1 MQQGG
6 SEDGQA
12 QAGLGPQDT
21 PGTTLPALLEALAA
35 TLPDAPALLCLSRP
49 PLSRAALGAAAR
61 RVAEG
66 LVCQGVGPGDRVALL
81 LPPRPEAVVLLLA
94 LARLGATALPLD
106 PRLGAEEI
114 ATLLSRGR
122 AALVAVAWGGT
133 LPARLAL
140 AIGAGRGPLRG
151 VIGLDA
157 GGEAALAGLPVL
169 PWKTLDA
176 MPEHAGDHGT
186 AGSALLALPAGGDAL
201 AIHAQGAVA
210 LHAEAVAA
218 GLGLDAA
225 AGLLLWLPLLS
236 PDGLAA
242 AFAAL
247 LSGARLL
254 LPEDDVAADS
264 LARAQAATHLVALPA
279 QLEAMEPLAARRPYA
294 MLRLAAAP
302 GPARAPTLAAREFW
316 GTAET
321 QGVFALREEQGFR
334 PLPAA
339 VLHDAETL
347 AVTAATLPGGT
358 LLLGLPVSL
367 AGGCFVPAGPRRDG
381 LLCHDGVAVSPA
393 ATAAFL
399 RRQPGVAAV
408 CMQDG
413 LAATIRPVAGG
424 ALSVEALQASCA
436 QWLGEASRPSRLTLA
451 EPVALEDEA
460 AA

>member
-1 MQQGG
+1 LQQGG

-12 QAGLGPQDT
+12 VAGTEPQDA
-21 PGTTLPALLEALAA
+21 PGTTLPALLDALAA
-35 TLPDAPALLCLSRP
+35 ALPDAPALLCLSRP
-49 PLSRAALGAAAR
+49 PLSRAGLGAATR

-66 LVCQGVGPGDRVALL
+66 LARQGIGPGDRVALL
-81 LPPRPEAVVLLLA
+81 LPSRPEAVVLLLA

-122 AALVAVAWGGT
+122 AAMVAVAWGGG

-140 AIGAGRGPLRG
+140 AIGAARGPLRG

-157 GGEAALAGLPVL
+157 GGEGVLAGLPVL
-169 PWKTLDA
+169 PWKLLDA
-176 MPEHAGDHGT
+176 MPERTAENTTTGT
-186 AGSALLALPAGGDAL
+186 ALLALPAGGDAL

-225 AGLLLWLPLLS
+225 AALLLALPLLS

-254 LPEDDVAADS
+254 LPDSDAAADA
-264 LARAQAATHLVALPA
+264 LARAQAATHLLALPA
-279 QLEAMEPLAARRPYA
+279 QLNALETQAARRPYA
-294 MLRLAAAP
+294 ALRQTIASGPAEAP
-302 GPARAPTLAAREFW
+302 GLAPRESW
-316 GTAET
+316 GSAET
-321 QGVFALREEQGFR
+321 QGLFALREAAGFR
-334 PLPAA
+334 PLPA
-339 VLHDAETL
+339 VTLHEAETL

-358 LLLGLPVSL
+358 LLLGLPVTL
-367 AGGCFVPAGPRRDG
+367 ADGTFLPTGPRRDG
-381 LLCHDGVAVSPA
+381 VLWRDGVAVAPA

-408 CMQDG
+408 TLEEG
-413 LAATIRPVAGG
+413 LVAAVRPVAGAGLSEG
-424 ALSVEALQASCA
+424 ALLA
-436 QWLGEASRPSRLTLA
+436 QCLAWLGDASQPARVTLA
-451 EPVALEDEA
+451 EGMALDEA
-460 AA
+460 VA

>member
-12 QAGLGPQDT
+12 QAGRAPRDAG
-21 PGTTLPALLEALAA
+21 GAALPALLDALAE
-35 TLPDAPALLCLSRP
+35 TLPEAPALLCLSRP

-66 LVCQGVGPGDRVALL
+66 LSRQGVGPGDRVALL

-106 PRLGAEEI
+106 PRLGADEI

-122 AALVAVAWGGT
+122 AALVAVAWRDG

-140 AIGAGRGPLRG
+140 AIGAARGPLRG

-169 PWKTLDA
+169 AWKDLDA
-176 MPEHAGDHGT
+176 MPEHAAGPAT
-186 AGSALLALPAGGDAL
+186 AGTALLALPAGGDAL
-201 AIHAQGAVA
+201 VVHTQGAVA

-225 AGLLLWLPLLS
+225 AGLLLALPVLS

-254 LPEDDVAADS
+254 LPEDQAATDA
-264 LARAQAATHLVALPA
+264 LARAQAATHLLGLPA
-279 QLEAMEPLAARRPYA
+279 QLEALEPLAARRPYA
-294 MLRLAAAP
+294 TLRFAAAP
-302 GPARAPTLAAREFW
+302 GPAEAPALQPREVW

-321 QGVFALREEQGFR
+321 QGLFALREADGFR

-339 VLHDAETL
+339 ILHEAETL

-367 AGGCFVPAGPRRDG
+367 AEGCFLPAGPRRDG
-381 LLCHDGVAVSPA
+381 LLCCDGLAASPA

-408 CMQDG
+408 SMEDG
-413 LAATIRPVAGG
+413 MTARVRPVAG
-424 ALSVEALQASCA
+424 ADLSAEALRDRCA
-436 QWLGEASRPSRLTLA
+436 AWLGEASRPTRIELA
-451 EPVALEDEA
+451 EPVALDEA